1 MPPLPQRIFEA
12 LKMPGKEGER
22 ERERKKE
29 RKRER
34 QRERE
39 RDLGK
44 RNLFRNLPKE
54 PYENVE
60 DP

>member
-1 MPPLPQRIFEA
+1 
-12 LKMPGKEGER
+12 MPGKEGER
-22 ERERKKE
+22 ERERE

-34 QRERE
+34 EKDRERERE

>member
-1 MPPLPQRIFEA
+1 
-12 LKMPGKEGER
+12 MPGKEGER